1 MADAGTNVGVWTAD
15 GSAGSTPLLPKDS
28 IVRRFEGSATQAL
41 TSFGRIDILHDNGIW
56 LWHHHRLAGLAE
68 QLGVPRI
75 VSTRGMLEPWALDH
89 KRTKKR
95 LAWRMYQ
102 ARDLK
107 RAQCHIATSE
117 TEARNLRALSLG
129 VPIATIPNGVDV
141 PEERCPDEMV
151 SATRSRGLRRTALF
165 LGRIYPIKGLPML
178 VEAWARVRPDGWLL
192 RIAGPDEAGHRRE
205 IERLVS
211 AAGVG
216 ESVIFSGPI
225 DPDQKGA
232 AFYDADLFVLPSHSE
247 SFGMAAA
254 EALAH
259 GVPVLTTTGTPWPI
273 LKDKEC
279 GWWVEANADGLTE
292 GLREATRSS
301 TDVLRAMGM
310 RGRAF
315 VSAELS
321 WKRIA
326 DLMLSTYEKV
336 LTQSNCRCTNKSLQ
350 TV

>member
-1 MADAGTNVGVWTAD
+1 M
-15 GSAGSTPLLPKDS
+15 
-28 IVRRFEGSATQAL
+28 
-41 TSFGRIDILHDNGIW
+41 
-56 LWHHHRLAGLAE
+56 
-68 QLGVPRI
+68 
-75 VSTRGMLEPWALDH
+75 
-89 KRTKKR
+89 
-95 LAWRMYQ
+95 
-102 ARDLK
+102 
-107 RAQCHIATSE
+107 
-117 TEARNLRALSLG
+117 
-129 VPIATIPNGVDV
+129 
-141 PEERCPDEMV
+141 
-151 SATRSRGLRRTALF
+151 
-165 LGRIYPIKGLPML
+165 
-178 VEAWARVRPDGWLL
+178 
-192 RIAGPDEAGHRRE
+192 
-205 IERLVS
+205 
-211 AAGVG
+211 G